1 MASPIQIRLAPT
13 HPTSVPFKP
22 VRRDYDM
29 GGYTLAKASKPKLRD
44 SYGLYINGK
53 WVAASD
59 KGTFET
65 HNPANGEKLADCAE
79 ATKKDVDKAVK
90 AAWKAFDSWKRVDP
104 SVRSKILLDIADRI
118 EANADLLAEVETLDN
133 GKPIRETKGV
143 DVPLAVD
150 HFRYF
155 AGVIRSEEGSAS
167 VLDGDLVSLILRE
180 PIGVVG
186 MIVPWNFP
194 FLMVAWKLAPA
205 LAAGDC
211 IVLKSSSTTPLSA
224 YVLMDVIGDLLPPGV
239 VNIISGKG
247 SKSGQY
253 MLDHPGFRKLAFTGS
268 TEVGLS
274 VSKAAAEKLIPATLE
289 LGGKSANIYF
299 EDCQWDKAIDGLQM
313 GILFNQGQVCCAGSR
328 VFVQDTVYDRFVKD
342 AVKAFKKVKVGDP
355 MDPATQMGACI
366 NEGQVQRVLD
376 YIEIGKAEG
385 AKVAVGGKRCT
396 KGACADGCFMEPTL
410 LVDVTNDMR
419 VAQEEIFGPV
429 AVVIKFHSEDEVIAM
444 ANDSVYGLGGAVW
457 TRDINRAIRVAR
469 GVETGRM
476 WVNCYNQL
484 PAGMPFGGYKESGIG
499 RETHKMIMNAYTQT
513 KNIVIDLKEA
523 PTGFYP

>member
-1 MASPIQIRLAPT
+1 MLLLYTHHVDSSTRLFFMT
-13 HPTSVPFKP
+13 VELEKE
-22 VRRDYDM
+22 
-29 GGYTLAKASKPKLRD
+29 
-44 SYGLYINGK
+44 YGLYINGK
-53 WVAASD
+53 WTPASD
-59 KGTFET
+59 GGKFPVY
-65 HNPANGEKLADCAE
+65 NPADGSHLADCAE
-79 ATKKDVDKAVK
+79 ATKDDVDRAVR
-90 AAWKAFDSWKRVDP
+90 AAWDAFPAWKAVEP
-104 SVRSKILLDIADRI
+104 SVRSKILLDIADAI
-118 EANADLLAEVETLDN
+118 EANAERLAAVESMDN
-133 GKPIRETKGV
+133 GKPIRETTAL

-155 AGVIRSEEGSAS
+155 AGVIRSEEGSAT
-167 VLDGDLVSLILRE
+167 VLDGDLLSLVLRE

-211 IVLKSSSTTPLSA
+211 IVLKSSSSTPLSA
-224 YVLMDVIGDLLPPGV
+224 FELMKVIGDLLPPGV

-253 MLDHPGFRKLAFTGS
+253 ILDHPGFRKLAFTGS

-274 VSKAAAEKLIPATLE
+274 VSRAAADKLIPATLE

-299 EDCQWDKAIDGLQM
+299 DDCQWDKAIDGLQL

-328 VFVQDTVYDRFVKD
+328 VFVQDTIYDRFVEA
-342 AVKAFKKVKVGDP
+342 AVKAFEKVKVGDP
-355 MDPATQMGACI
+355 MDPSTQMGALV
-366 NEGQVQRVLD
+366 NEHQLKIVQGYVD
-376 YIEIGKAEG
+376 IGVQEG
-385 AKVAVGGKRCT
+385 ARIACGGKRKTDGGCD
-396 KGACADGCFMEPTL
+396 KGVFYEPTL

-429 AVVIKFHSEDEVIAM
+429 AVVIKFHSEEEVIAM

-469 GVETGRM
+469 AVETGRM

-484 PAGMPFGGYKESGIG
+484 PAGMPFGGYKQSGIG
-499 RETHKMIMNAYTQT
+499 RETHKVIMSAYTQQ
-513 KNIVIDLKEA
+513 KNIVIDLKET
-523 PTGFYP
+523 PSGFYPE